1 MTPMHKIN
9 NKELRM
15 PNTISISWLLF
26 LALVGTLAIAA
37 CGGGDGPENVT
48 FDLRI
53 ADRGIVGSEPKM
65 EVKQDDEVTF
75 NILSDEK
82 ASFHLH
88 GYDHELELEPT
99 VTGSVTF
106 TADIAGSFPITI
118 HAGAESGGDDHHAKT
133 IEAPPGMSVSV
144 AAAPD
149 DESGANLSIATTGLT
164 FAPDM
169 VDQPHVPGEGHAHV
183 YVDGVKLGRVFAN
196 DHYISDLDP
205 GERTIRI
212 TLNAN
217 SHEQYAMGG
226 LPVEATTTVVIPGEA
241 KEITDDQDS
250 ASEPTEIDLGRLIVL
265 PR

>member
-1 MTPMHKIN
+1 
-9 NKELRM
+9 M
-15 PNTISISWLLF
+15 PKTFPAYWLLF
-26 LALVGTLAIAA
+26 LALVGIMAVAA
-37 CGGGDGPENVT
+37 CGSDDEPEEVA

-53 ADRGIVGSEPKM
+53 ADRGLVGSEPNM
-65 EVKQDDEVTF
+65 EVKQDDTVTF
-75 NILSDEK
+75 SITSDEV

-88 GYDHELELEPT
+88 GYDHEIELEPN
-99 VTGSVTF
+99 VPGRVSL

-118 HAGAESGGDDHHAKT
+118 HVGAESSGEDHHAKT

-144 AAAPD
+144 TATPD
-149 DESGANLSIATTGLT
+149 DESGANLSITTAGLT
-164 FAPDM
+164 FAPNK

-217 SHEQYAMGG
+217 SHEQYAIDGH
-226 LPVEATTTVVIPGEA
+226 PVEATTTVVIRGEPVDM
-241 KEITDDQDS
+241 EDHQTS